1 MRISGARIL
10 EGEELELVEGYLE
23 VRGGRIERIGR
34 GFTARSDL
42 NLKGGF
48 VLPPLV
54 NAHTHLADAVAR
66 ELYSGRTQPET
77 VGPGGLKFR
86 VLEETPER
94 ELVEEMRLT
103 LAWMLG
109 TGTLAHCDFRE
120 GGARG
125 VELLLRAPWPGRSL
139 VLGRPLPGEGLEE
152 LLSRADGIGLPSLTQ
167 QPAGELRRLSREARR
182 RGKLFSS
189 HVAELPGRAGEEIR
203 LALELRLSFAVHLT
217 HASREDLSSLKRRGV
232 PAVFC
237 PRSNLLLSAGVPPL
251 ASALEVGLPFM
262 LGTDNASVCPPDPWE
277 ELRFAWACVRR
288 ENPRAGGEEAR
299 ILLKAVTVEP
309 SRLFRL
315 PWGPLEEG
323 GEATFL
329 LLSGGG
335 ELRNLRDPYTGLVN
349 RTRPENLR
357 GLWWRG
363 KDILRERVVF

>member
-1 MRISGARIL
+1 LRISGARIL
-10 EGEELELVEGYLE
+10 EGKELEVVEGYLE
-23 VRGGRIERIGR
+23 VREGRIERIGR

-66 ELYSGRTQPET
+66 ELYSGRTQEET

-86 VLEETPER
+86 ALEETPER
-94 ELVEEMRLT
+94 ELEEEMRLT
-103 LAWMLG
+103 LAGMAR

-120 GGARG
+120 GGTRG

-139 VLGRPLPGEGLEE
+139 VLGRPLPGEGVEE
-152 LLSRADGIGLPSLTQ
+152 LLSRADGIGLPSLIQ
-167 QPAGELRRLSREARR
+167 HPLGELRRLSKEAGRRE
-182 RGKLFSS
+182 KLFSA
-189 HVAELPGRAGEEIR
+189 HVAELPGRAREEIR
-203 LALELRLSFAVHLT
+203 RALELRLSFAVHLT
-217 HASREDLSSLKRRGV
+217 HANREALSSFKRKGI

-237 PRSNLLLSAGVPPL
+237 PRSNLLLSAGIPPL
-251 ASALEVGLPFM
+251 AAALEEGLPFM
-262 LGTDNASVCPPDPWE
+262 LGTDNVSVCPPDPWE

-309 SRLFRL
+309 SRFFRL

-335 ELRNLRDPYTGLVN
+335 ELRNLRDPYAGLVN
-349 RTRPENLR
+349 RTRAENLR

-363 KDILRERVVF
+363 KDILRERG